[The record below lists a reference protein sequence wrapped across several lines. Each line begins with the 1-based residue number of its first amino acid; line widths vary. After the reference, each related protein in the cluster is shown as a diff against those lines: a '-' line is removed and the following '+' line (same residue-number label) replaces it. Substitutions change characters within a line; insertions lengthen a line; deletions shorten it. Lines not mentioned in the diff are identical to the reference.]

1 MLVNGNYQV
10 CSFGENRTRF
20 QMRFMHSHMKKLFTF
35 VLALENYLSGPLSH
49 SQATLKQYN
58 LEDPLSF

>member
-1 MLVNGNYQV
+1 MAAIKFAVLEKTGPGFKCV
-10 CSFGENRTRF
+10 
-20 QMRFMHSHMKKLFTF
+20 FMHSHMKKLFKF
-35 VLALENYLSGPLSH
+35 VLALENYLSGPLSL